1 MTEQLLI
8 HAAIELGFSNAA
20 AMDTK
25 DLIFVPSFRPLCEEN
40 LCGKFGVN
48 YACPPDC
55 GSVEEMKARIL
66 QWPRAVV
73 LQTMWDIEDPMEE
86 SQTKPAKAKHNAMTR
101 ELIDKASVPGLM
113 VGAGGCS
120 LCSPCAIVEGKPC
133 QFPGLRY
140 SCMSAY
146 CVFVKEMAEHCG
158 MEYDC
163 GPGVVAFFSMFCFQ
177 PDN

>member
-86 SQTKPAKAKHNAMTR
+86 SQTKPAKAP
-101 ELIDKASVPGLM
+101 IP
-113 VGAGGCS
+113 
-120 LCSPCAIVEGKPC
+120 
-133 QFPGLRY
+133 
-140 SCMSAY
+140 
-146 CVFVKEMAEHCG
+146 
-158 MEYDC
+158 
-163 GPGVVAFFSMFCFQ
+163 
-177 PDN
+177 